1 MTQLLL
7 LLQLRLRLIARVV
20 QGGAGRQVGRW
31 PLLFLFVLAGVLL
44 MTGLSVAP
52 AAFMAVSEHG
62 AGGLL
67 AAIGLIHLGWLVMAM
82 LMTSLSEALD
92 LRRMLRY
99 PVSPR
104 LVYLFN
110 IAATPI
116 DLPALVFV
124 PSLMACVLAAGLR
137 MGPLAGA
144 GTALAVSFI
153 ALYTGALLQLANT
166 AFERFLRHEWVRAIA
181 GLLLALFFV
190 APQMMGRVRAHAAD
204 LVELGVGIG
213 ASLRW
218 VPTVS
223 LPALIAQGAMT
234 GDPLQLAAG
243 TAGAAILL
251 YLIAALGAA
260 FAVQVAR
267 APEPVARVRARVGA
281 APARSRTLDT
291 RVPGQIA
298 TLLGRELRYLARNPA
313 LIVNL
318 GLLPVYLYFFVV
330 ARPLGRTGGEY
341 FAVFWVI
348 QIVSTYAL
356 NQFGFDRGGVRQFFM
371 LPVSTRRVVVA
382 KNLLISLVTVVT
394 AGLAALTLALLR
406 QPLSSAQSIRAGLIL
421 LLCLPLNLIS
431 GNISSVRV
439 ALPMRASFGP
449 ARRGRGWANVGRS
462 LGVMLGQVVA
472 VAVPLVLAIIAPP
485 ERRFMVG
492 AIGLGLETVA
502 AWAWWWSTL
511 DRAARRLSD
520 ERESLLTA
528 LASANEEG

>member
-1 MTQLLL
+1 MTQILL
-7 LLQLRLRLIARVV
+7 LLQLRLRLIARA
-20 QGGAGRQVGRW
+20 GGRQAGTW
-31 PLLFLFVLAGVLL
+31 PLVFLFVFAGVLL
-44 MTGLSVAP
+44 MTGVSIAP
-52 AAFMAVSEHG
+52 AAYVAVSEHG

-67 AAIGLIHLGWLVMAM
+67 AALGLVHLGWLAMAM
-82 LMTSLSEALD
+82 FMSSLGEALD

-124 PSLMACVLAAGLR
+124 PSLVACVLAAWLR

-181 GLLLALFFV
+181 GLMLALLFL
-190 APQMMGRVRAHAAD
+190 APQMMGRVRAEAAD
-204 LVELGVGIG
+204 LAELGVRIG

-234 GDPLQLAAG
+234 GVPLQLAAG

-267 APEPVARVRARVGA
+267 APEPVARMRARAGA
-281 APARSRTLDT
+281 APQRSHALDT

-298 TLLGRELRYLARNPA
+298 TLLGRELRYLARNPG

-318 GLLPVYLYFFVV
+318 LLLPAYLYVFVV
-330 ARPLGRTGGEY
+330 ARPMGRMGGEY
-341 FAVFWVI
+341 FSVFWVI

-371 LPVSTRRVVVA
+371 LPVALRRVVVA

-394 AGLAALTLALLR
+394 AGLAVLTLAVLR
-406 QPLSSAQSIRAGLIL
+406 QPLSAAQSVRAALIV

-439 ALPMRASFGP
+439 ALPMRASLGA
-449 ARRGRGWANVGRS
+449 ARRGRRWANVGRS
-462 LGVMLGQVVA
+462 LGVMLGQLIV
-472 VAVPLVLAIIAPP
+472 VAVPLVFAIIYPP

-492 AIGLGLETVA
+492 AIGLGLETIA

-520 ERESLLTA
+520 ERELLLTA